1 MSSHETAFSKIE
13 EQIRAKKNAFSKEVR
28 NSRLISEDRELSLK
42 TESEHNSGTPEAK
55 GPDTFV

>member
-42 TESEHNSGTPEAK
+42 TESEHNSGTPLPK
-55 GPDTFV
+55 N